1 MYNNIFGIVTDEQ
14 PGDPNASL
22 LLTSEMAVF
31 GHHFADAVSTNLVKS

>member
-22 LLTSEMAVF
+22 LLTSEMAVL
-31 GHHFADAVSTNLVKS
+31 GYHVADALTIM